1 MKGRRDIFG
10 RLIVVSV
17 VLHVIGLLLLP
28 SGVGNR
34 YGTYVFNPVD
44 FDSRNVVGSSA
55 EPSESSGAGSIHG
68 STALDSFL
76 NVRKEESPEVPGISS
91 NPGDREV
98 KGTKLRFSDRVG
110 RRMGGSSKQSPRF
123 MDVVRKRISDSC
135 DKHMTRGTRAAGV
148 DRVVVL
154 SISILPSGELESVN
168 VIESSKIATLDKA
181 SVEAVKK
188 AAPFPRFPQGLKLPR
203 LKLRIPIRCVLSG
216 EGD

>member
-1 MKGRRDIFG
+1 MKGRKDIFG
-10 RLIVVSV
+10 RLVVVSV
-17 VLHVIGLLLLP
+17 VLHVTALVLLP
-28 SGVGNR
+28 SGRGSR

-55 EPSESSGAGSIHG
+55 DPAEASGVGSIHG

-76 NVRKEESPEVPGISS
+76 NVSKQESPESPGAAS

-98 KGTKLRFSDRVG
+98 KGSKLRFTDRVG
-110 RRMGGSSKQSPRF
+110 RLTGGSSKQSPRF
-123 MDVVRKRISDSC
+123 MDVVRQRISESC
-135 DKHMTRGTRAAGV
+135 DKYMTRGTRAAGV

-168 VIESSKIATLDKA
+168 VIASSRIATLDKA
-181 SVEAVKK
+181 TVDAVKK
-188 AAPFPRFPQGLKLPR
+188 AAPFPCFPQGLKLPR
-203 LKLRIPIRCVLSG
+203 LRLRIPIRCVLSG